1 MIAKSKMKYFSLVAS
16 TGVICLC
23 GINSAIGQ
31 QSSGQSSAHPI
42 EMSSFKNPGKT
53 WQIAGDV
60 MVDLNALN
68 KMDITKGTGLLV
80 NYPDKKNHGSD
91 LFTDLEYGDIVL
103 ELDYMM
109 AKGANSGIYL
119 QGRYELQLEDTWGT
133 KNPTSGNNGGI
144 YERWD
149 DSRPEGQK
157 GYGGYAP
164 RQNASRAPGLWQHV
178 KISFQ
183 APRFSN
189 NGQKVENA
197 KMLLVE
203 LNGVVIHEN
212 VELLGPTR
220 GAMSNDEKST
230 GPLRFQGD
238 HGAVAF
244 RNINIK
250 KNDSNFVEEKAPNR
264 ENTVDPILLDAAV
277 NTVFRSFMDL
287 PGGTRVVHAVSAG
300 SSEQVHYTYDMDKG
314 AIIQVWRGGFLNATP
329 MWHERGDGSSR
340 PLGTVLRFGKPAF
353 SVGKLASPQAAW
365 MPDTTNI
372 NYRPKGY
379 VLDNQDRPEFRY
391 LIYGSTISD
400 ATKVLENG
408 EGISR
413 EIKTQNLSTDL
424 YVRLAE
430 AASIEEVSK
439 GMYLVDNKSYYL
451 RLDDAGGA
459 KPIVRDSN
467 GRKELIIP
475 ITGTLRYSILF

>member
-1 MIAKSKMKYFSLVAS
+1 
-16 TGVICLC
+16 
-23 GINSAIGQ
+23 
-31 QSSGQSSAHPI
+31 
-42 EMSSFKNPGKT
+42 
-53 WQIAGDV
+53 
-60 MVDLNALN
+60 
-68 KMDITKGTGLLV
+68 
-80 NYPDKKNHGSD
+80 
-91 LFTDLEYGDIVL
+91 
-103 ELDYMM
+103 
-109 AKGANSGIYL
+109 
-119 QGRYELQLEDTWGT
+119 
-133 KNPTSGNNGGI
+133 
-144 YERWD
+144 
-149 DSRPEGQK
+149 
-157 GYGGYAP
+157 
-164 RQNASRAPGLWQHV
+164 
-178 KISFQ
+178 
-183 APRFSN
+183 
-189 NGQKVENA
+189 
-197 KMLLVE
+197 
-203 LNGVVIHEN
+203 
-212 VELLGPTR
+212 
-220 GAMSNDEKST
+220 
-230 GPLRFQGD
+230 
-238 HGAVAF
+238 
-244 RNINIK
+244 
-250 KNDSNFVEEKAPNR
+250 
-264 ENTVDPILLDAAV
+264 
-277 NTVFRSFMDL
+277 
-287 PGGTRVVHAVSAG
+287 
-300 SSEQVHYTYDMDKG
+300 
-314 AIIQVWRGGFLNATP
+314 

-459 KPIVRDSN
+459 KPIVRDAN

>member
-1 MIAKSKMKYFSLVAS
+1 MLKLKITSLSFVA
-16 TGVICLC
+16 TGIIWLC
-23 GINSAIGQ
+23 GTGLAFGQ
-31 QSSGQSSAHPI
+31 QVSGLSDIPLNDL
-42 EMSSFKNPGKT
+42 SSFKNPGKT

-60 MVDLNALN
+60 IVDLNTPN
-68 KMDITKGTGLLV
+68 KFNISKGEGILF
-80 NYPDKKNHGSD
+80 NFPDKKNHGSD
-91 LFTDLEYGDIVL
+91 LFTQTEHGDIDL

-119 QGRYELQLEDTWGT
+119 QGRYELQLEDTWGAKT
-133 KNPTSGNNGGI
+133 PTSANNGGI

-149 DSRPEGQK
+149 DKRPEGQK

-164 RQNASRAPGLWQHV
+164 RQNASRAPGLWQHL

-183 APRFSN
+183 APRFNAS
-189 NGQKVENA
+189 GQKVENA
-197 KMLLVE
+197 KILSVV
-203 LNGVVIHEN
+203 LNGVIIQEN

-220 GAMSNDEKST
+220 GAMSNEEKST
-230 GPLRFQGD
+230 GPLRLQGD

-244 RNINIK
+244 RNIRMK
-250 KNDSNFVEEKAPNR
+250 KIDQARSEDKGPDRDNS
-264 ENTVDPILLDAAV
+264 VDPILVDAPV

-287 PGGTRVVHAVSAG
+287 PGGPRVVHAVSAG

-314 AIIQVWRGGFLNATP
+314 MIVQVWRGGFLNATP
-329 MWHERGDGSSR
+329 MWHDRGDGSSR
-340 PLGTVLRFGKPAF
+340 PLGTVQRFGKPALTIA
-353 SVGKLASPQAAW
+353 KLSSPQAAW
-365 MPDTTNI
+365 IADTTSSS
-372 NYRPKGY
+372 YRPKGY
-379 VLDNQDRPEFRY
+379 VLDKQDRPEFRY
-391 LIYGSTISD
+391 LIYGSMISD

-413 EIKTQNLSTDL
+413 EITVQNPAADL

-451 RLDDAGGA
+451 RMDDAGGA
-459 KPIVRDSN
+459 KPIVRDAN

-475 ITGTLRYSILF
+475 IAKKLRYSILF